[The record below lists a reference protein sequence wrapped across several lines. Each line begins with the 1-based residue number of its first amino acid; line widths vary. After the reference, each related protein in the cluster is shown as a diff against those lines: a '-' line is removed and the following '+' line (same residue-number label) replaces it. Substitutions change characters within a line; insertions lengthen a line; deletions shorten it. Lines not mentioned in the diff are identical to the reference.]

1 MDDKKWKE
9 FIQREMDKEMD
20 EIEGVLEKINNDPV
34 MREWKAPEGLRDGL
48 FEQIHAKEAEKSRL
62 SDDEKELIRLGMV
75 YKKRRK
81 WNKLL
86 VLAAAVVCALAV
98 GVTSIGGPKKVIEK
112 VQGMLESRERI
123 NNDTNEDGRVDEIE
137 VASEAEAYQKIEDEF
152 GFLPVKLYYLPEG
165 IQFEGMTLADG
176 AQNVCMCYYGKN
188 EEAVIYTIFPN
199 YRTGSIGRDVE
210 DKLGD
215 EYEKVV
221 QDVTVNIKKYLIEE
235 SQETRYKASFEYQK
249 VFYFLEINNLQSQ
262 EVEKIIENLFF
273 NIL

>member
-9 FIQREMDKEMD
+9 FIQREMDKEME

-98 GVTSIGGPKKVIEK
+98 GVTSIGGPKRVFEK
-112 VQGMLESRERI
+112 FGWNIGDREQTNIDTDNNRI
-123 NNDTNEDGRVDEIE
+123 KEPDV
-137 VASEAEAYQKIEDEF
+137 VSEAEAYAMIEDEF
-152 GFLPVKLYYLPEG
+152 GFYPVELLYLPDGIEFESNTMAEG
-165 IQFEGMTLADG
+165 IQ
-176 AQNVCMCYYGKN
+176 NVSMCY
-188 EEAVIYTIFPN
+188 
-199 YRTGSIGRDVE
+199 
-210 DKLGD
+210 
-215 EYEKVV
+215 
-221 QDVTVNIKKYLIEE
+221 
-235 SQETRYKASFEYQK
+235 
-249 VFYFLEINNLQSQ
+249 
-262 EVEKIIENLFF
+262 
-273 NIL
+273 

>member
-9 FIQREMDKEMD
+9 FIQREMDKEME

-152 GFLPVKLYYLPEG
+152 GFRPVELVYLPD
-165 IQFEGMTLADG
+165 GMVFKELFITETTNDAD
-176 AQNVCMCYYGKN
+176 MCYVGDN
-188 EEAVIYTIFPN
+188 EESIVYSIYPN
-199 YRTGSIGRDVE
+199 FRTGSISHDVE
-210 DKLGD
+210 DDLMDK
-215 EYEKVV
+215 YEKVV
-221 QDVTVNIKKYLIEE
+221 QDVTISVKKYSIEGNQL
-235 SQETRYKASFEYQK
+235 SRYKVSFEYQN
-249 VFYFLEINNLQSQ
+249 VYYFLEINNLEEQA
-262 EVEKIIENLFF
+262 VEKIVEKLYF
-273 NIL
+273 N

>member
-9 FIQREMDKEMD
+9 FIQREMDKEME

-112 VQGMLESRERI
+112 VQGMMEGREQI
-123 NNDTNEDGRVDEIE
+123 HNDSEDDRTEEIKTISE
-137 VASEAEAYQKIEDEF
+137 VEAYEKIEDEF
-152 GFLPVKLYYLPEG
+152 GFLPVTFGYLPD
-165 IQFEGMTLADG
+165 GMKFDELIITEG
-176 AQNVCMCYYGKN
+176 AQN
-188 EEAVIYTIFPN
+188 IYLNYIGDNQETIVYFIYPN

-210 DKLGD
+210 DKLVD

-221 QDVTVNIKKYLIEE
+221 HDITISIKKYLIEE
-235 SQETRYKASFEYQK
+235 NQASRYKVSFECQNVHY
-249 VFYFLEINNLQSQ
+249 YLEINNVENQ
-262 EVEKIIENLFF
+262 EVEKILENLY
-273 NIL
+273 ID

>member
-9 FIQREMDKEMD
+9 FIQREMDKEME

-98 GVTSIGGPKKVIEK
+98 GVTSIGGPKRVFEK
-112 VQGMLESRERI
+112 FGRMIGDREQDYMNTDDDR
-123 NNDTNEDGRVDEIE
+123 TDEIGVVSE
-137 VASEAEAYQKIEDEF
+137 SEAYEKIEEEF
-152 GFLPVKLYYLPEG
+152 GFYPVRLDYLPD
-165 IQFEGMTLADG
+165 GMVFKDMFITESTKDADF
-176 AQNVCMCYYGKN
+176 CYVGDT
-188 EEAVIYTIFPN
+188 EESITYSIFTN

-210 DKLGD
+210 DKLI
-215 EYEKVV
+215 EEFEKVV
-221 QDVTVNIKKYLIEE
+221 SDTTISVKKYLIEGE
-235 SQETRYKASFEYQK
+235 QISRYITQFEYQN
-249 VFYFLEINNLQSQ
+249 VYYVLRISNVEEI
-262 EVEKIIENLFF
+262 EVNKITENLFF
-273 NIL
+273 N

>member
-9 FIQREMDKEMD
+9 FIQREMDKEME

-81 WNKLL
+81 YYKLL

-112 VQGMLESRERI
+112 VQGMIEGREQI
-123 NNDTNEDGRVDEIE
+123 HNDSEDDRTQDVKTISE
-137 VASEAEAYQKIEDEF
+137 VEAYEKIEDEF
-152 GFLPVKLYYLPEG
+152 GFYPVAFDYLPAG
-165 IQFEGMTLADG
+165 IEFDDLIITDG
-176 AQNVCMCYYGKN
+176 AQNIYLNYVGDN
-188 EEAVIYTIFPN
+188 EETIVYFIYPN
-199 YRTGSIGRDVE
+199 YRTSSIGRDVE
-210 DKLGD
+210 DKLID
-215 EYEKVV
+215 EYEMVV
-221 QDVTVNIKKYLIEE
+221 SDVTISIREYLIEE
-235 SQETRYKASFEYQK
+235 NQPSRYKVSFEYQN
-249 VFYFLEINNLQSQ
+249 VHYFLEINNVQNQ
-262 EVEKIIENLFF
+262 EVEKIVENLHFK
-273 NIL
+273 

>member
-9 FIQREMDKEMD
+9 FIQKEMDKEME

-112 VQGMLESRERI
+112 VQGILESRERI

-137 VASEAEAYQKIEDEF
+137 VATEAEAFQKVEDKF
-152 GFLPVKLYYLPEG
+152 GFYPVAFDYLPEG
-165 IQFEGMTLADG
+165 IKFDEIIITEG
-176 AQNVCMCYYGKN
+176 AQN
-188 EEAVIYTIFPN
+188 IYLNYVGDNQETIVYFVYPN

-210 DKLGD
+210 DKLID

-221 QDVTVNIKKYLIEE
+221 SDITINIKEYLIEE
-235 SQETRYKASFEYQK
+235 NQESRYIAQFEYQN
-249 VFYFLEINNLQSQ
+249 VYYVLRMNNVEEV
-262 EVEKIIENLFF
+262 EVEKIIENLHI
-273 NIL
+273 N

>member
-86 VLAAAVVCALAV
+86 VLVAAVVCALAV
-98 GVTSIGGPKKVIEK
+98 GVTSIGGPKRVFEK
-112 VQGMLESRERI
+112 FGWNIGDREQTNIDTDDDRI
-123 NNDTNEDGRVDEIE
+123 NKPDVVT
-137 VASEAEAYQKIEDEF
+137 EAEAYEMVEDEF
-152 GFLPVKLYYLPEG
+152 GFYPVAFDYLPAG
-165 IQFEGMTLADG
+165 IEFDEMIITEG
-176 AQNVCMCYYGKN
+176 AQNAYLNYVGDN
-188 EEAVIYTIFPN
+188 RETIIYFMYPN

-210 DKLGD
+210 DKLID

-221 QDVTVNIKKYLIEE
+221 SDVTISIKEYIIEE
-235 SQETRYKASFEYQK
+235 NQTSRYIAQFEYQN
-249 VFYFLEINNLQSQ
+249 VYYVLRMNNVEEI
-262 EVEKIIENLFF
+262 EVNKIVENLHF
-273 NIL
+273 N

>member
-9 FIQREMDKEMD
+9 FIQREMDKEME

-112 VQGMLESRERI
+112 FGWNIGDREQTNIDTDDDRI
-123 NNDTNEDGRVDEIE
+123 KEPDV
-137 VASEAEAYQKIEDEF
+137 VSEAEAYEKIEDEF
-152 GFLPVKLYYLPEG
+152 GFYPVRLDYLPDGIEFDELIITEG
-165 IQFEGMTLADG
+165 AENIYLNYIGEKEETL
-176 AQNVCMCYYGKN
+176 
-188 EEAVIYTIFPN
+188 IYFIYPN
-199 YRTGSIGRDVE
+199 YRTTSIGRDVE
-210 DKLGD
+210 DKLVN

-221 QDVTVNIKKYLIEE
+221 SDNTINIKEYLIEE
-235 SQETRYKASFEYQK
+235 NQESRYIAQFEYQNAYY
-249 VFYFLEINNLQSQ
+249 VLRMNS
-262 EVEKIIENLFF
+262 VEKKEVNKILENLFF
-273 NIL
+273 N

>member
-9 FIQREMDKEMD
+9 FIQREMDKEME

-112 VQGMLESRERI
+112 VQGILESRERI

-152 GFLPVKLYYLPEG
+152 GFLPVKLFYLPDGMEFKELFITEG
-165 IQFEGMTLADG
+165 TKDADL
-176 AQNVCMCYYGKN
+176 CYAGDN
-188 EEAVIYTIFPN
+188 EATITYSIFTN

-210 DKLGD
+210 DKLIN
-215 EYEKVV
+215 EYEKNVS
-221 QDVTVNIKKYLIEE
+221 DNTINIKEYLIEE
-235 SQETRYKASFEYQK
+235 NNTSRYIAQFEYQN
-249 VFYFLEINNLQSQ
+249 VYYVLRIINMENI
-262 EVEKIIENLFF
+262 EVSKIIENLYF
-273 NIL
+273 N

>member
-1 MDDKKWKE
+1 MSEKKWKE
-9 FIQREMDKEMD
+9 FIQREMDKELE

-34 MREWKAPEGLRDGL
+34 MREWKAPDGL
-48 FEQIHAKEAEKSRL
+48 HDKVLEQIRESQADTERL

-112 VQGMLESRERI
+112 VQGMIEGREQI
-123 NNDTNEDGRVDEIE
+123 HNDSEDDRTKDIKTISE
-137 VASEAEAYQKIEDEF
+137 VEAYQKIEDEF
-152 GFLPVKLYYLPEG
+152 GFLPVKLYYMPEG
-165 IQFEGMTLADG
+165 IEFDGMTLAEG
-176 AQNVCMCYYGKN
+176 TQNVSLCYVGQN
-188 EEAVIYTIFPN
+188 EEAITYTIFPN

-210 DKLGD
+210 DTLIN

-221 QDVTVNIKKYLIEE
+221 QDNTINVKKYQIEN
-235 SQETRYKASFEYQK
+235 SQASRHIIQYEYQEVYYVLRVSDVSDK
-249 VFYFLEINNLQSQ
+249 
-262 EVEKIIENLFF
+262 EVEKIVENLFF
-273 NIL
+273 TNK

>member
-9 FIQREMDKEMD
+9 FIQREMDKEME

-81 WNKLL
+81 YHKLL

-152 GFLPVKLYYLPEG
+152 GFAPVKLFYLPEG
-165 IQFEGMTLADG
+165 MEFKSITMAEG
-176 AQNVCMCYYGKN
+176 AQYAYLCYVN
-188 EEAVIYTIFPN
+188 ENEDTIVYSIYPN
-199 YRTGSIGRDVE
+199 YRTSSIGRDVE
-210 DKLGD
+210 DEIID
-215 EYEKVV
+215 ESEKVIH
-221 QDVTVNIKKYLIEE
+221 DVTVSIKKYEIEE
-235 SQETRYKASFEYQK
+235 NQSNRYKITFEYQN
-249 VFYFLEINNLQSQ
+249 VYYFLETNHLESG
-262 EVEKIIENLFF
+262 EVEKIVDNFYF
-273 NIL
+273 H

>member
-9 FIQREMDKEMD
+9 FIQREMDKEME

-112 VQGMLESRERI
+112 VQGMIEGREQI
-123 NNDTNEDGRVDEIE
+123 HNDSEDDRTQEIKTISE
-137 VASEAEAYQKIEDEF
+137 VEAYQKIEDKF
-152 GFLPVKLYYLPEG
+152 GFRPVELAYSPDG
-165 IQFEGMTLADG
+165 IEFDELIITEG
-176 AQNVCMCYYGKN
+176 AQNIYLNYVGDN
-188 EEAVIYTIFPN
+188 EESIVYFVYPN

-210 DKLGD
+210 DKLID

-221 QDVTVNIKKYLIEE
+221 SDNTINIKEYLIEE
-235 SQETRYKASFEYQK
+235 NQTSRYIAQFEYQN
-249 VFYFLEINNLQSQ
+249 VYYVLRINNVEKI
-262 EVEKIIENLFF
+262 EVNKIIENLFF
-273 NIL
+273 N

>member
-9 FIQREMDKEMD
+9 FIQREMDKEME

-137 VASEAEAYQKIEDEF
+137 VASEAEAYQRIEDEF
-152 GFLPVKLYYLPEG
+152 GFLPITLDYLPDG
-165 IQFEGMTLADG
+165 IEFNELIMTEG
-176 AQNVCMCYYGKN
+176 AQNIYLNYIGDN
-188 EEAVIYTIFPN
+188 EETIIYFIYPN
-199 YRTGSIGRDVE
+199 YRTGSLGQDVE
-210 DKLGD
+210 DTLID
-215 EYEKVV
+215 EYDKVV
-221 QDVTVNIKKYLIEE
+221 QDVTINVKEYLIEE
-235 SQETRYKASFEYQK
+235 NQTKRYMVSYEYHNVYYVLETNSIDKT
-249 VFYFLEINNLQSQ
+249 
-262 EVEKIIENLFF
+262 EVGKIIENLFF
-273 NIL
+273 N

>member
-98 GVTSIGGPKKVIEK
+98 GVTSIGGPKRVFEK
-112 VQGMLESRERI
+112 FGWNIGDREQTNIDTDDERI
-123 NNDTNEDGRVDEIE
+123 KEPNVVT
-137 VASEAEAYQKIEDEF
+137 EAEAYDKIEDVF
-152 GFLPVKLYYLPEG
+152 GFRPVELVYSPDG
-165 IQFEGMTLADG
+165 IEFDEIIITDD
-176 AQNVCMCYYGKN
+176 AQN
-188 EEAVIYTIFPN
+188 IYLSYIGDNQETIIYFIYPN
-199 YRTGSIGRDVE
+199 YRTGSLGQDVE
-210 DKLGD
+210 DTLVD
-215 EYEKVV
+215 EYNKVV
-221 QDVTVNIKKYLIEE
+221 RDVTINVKEYLIEE
-235 SQETRYKASFEYQK
+235 NKTKRCMVSYEYQN
-249 VFYFLEINNLQSQ
+249 VYYVLETNSIDKT
-262 EVEKIIENLFF
+262 EVDKIIEGLYF
-273 NIL
+273 N

>member
-98 GVTSIGGPKKVIEK
+98 GVTSIGGPKRVFEK
-112 VQGMLESRERI
+112 FGWNIGDREQTNIDTDDDRI
-123 NNDTNEDGRVDEIE
+123 KEPDVVTEG
-137 VASEAEAYQKIEDEF
+137 EAYDKIEDEF
-152 GFLPVKLYYLPEG
+152 GFLPVTLDYLPEG
-165 IQFEGMTLADG
+165 VEFEGVILAKG
-176 AQNVCMCYYGKN
+176 AQNVSMCYYGQN
-188 EEAVIYTIFPN
+188 EEAITYTIFPN
-199 YRTGSIGRDVE
+199 YRTGSIGHDVE
-210 DKLGD
+210 DELLD

-221 QDVTVNIKKYLIEE
+221 NDVTISIKKYLVEE
-235 SQETRYKASFEYQK
+235 SQQSRYKMSFEYQN
-249 VFYFLEINNLQSQ
+249 VYYLLEINNLENK

-273 NIL
+273 N

>member
-9 FIQREMDKEMD
+9 FIQREMDKEME

-98 GVTSIGGPKKVIEK
+98 GVTSIGGPKRVFEK
-112 VQGMLESRERI
+112 FGWNIGDREQTNIDTDDDRI
-123 NNDTNEDGRVDEIE
+123 KEPDVVTEG
-137 VASEAEAYQKIEDEF
+137 EAYDKIEEEF
-152 GFLPVKLYYLPEG
+152 GFLPVTLDYLPDGMVFKELFITEG
-165 IQFEGMTLADG
+165 TNDAD
-176 AQNVCMCYYGKN
+176 MCYVGSN
-188 EEAVIYTIFPN
+188 EETIIYSIYPN
-199 YRTGSIGRDVE
+199 FRTGSIGHDVE
-210 DKLGD
+210 DDLID
-215 EYEKVV
+215 EFEQVV
-221 QDVTVNIKKYLIEE
+221 NDVTISVKKYSIEDNQL
-235 SQETRYKASFEYQK
+235 SRYKVSFEYQN
-249 VFYFLEINNLQSQ
+249 VYYFLEINNL
-262 EVEKIIENLFF
+262 EKTEIDKIVENLYF
-273 NIL
+273 